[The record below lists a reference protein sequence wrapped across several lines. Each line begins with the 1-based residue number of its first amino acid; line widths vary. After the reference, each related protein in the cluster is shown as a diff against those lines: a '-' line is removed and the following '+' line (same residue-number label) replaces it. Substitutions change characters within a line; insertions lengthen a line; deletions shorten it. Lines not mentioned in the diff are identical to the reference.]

1 MTQAKRSFEKHEGV
15 QALVHEL
22 HKALDEGRAKGPG
35 FARWFVEYAFVEGFL
50 DGQYSKEC
58 VASLSKVRVKK

>member
-50 DGQYSKEC
+50 DGQYSKE
-58 VASLSKVRVKK
+58 KR